1 MFGCACWPYLRPYN
15 NWKLEFHS
23 KQCVFHGY
31 SPMHKGV
38 KCLDI
43 HTSRVYISRDVIFD
57 ENIFPFTNLHSNAG
71 ARLRSEI
78 TLLPP
83 ALLNPNIPDQGG
95 EIIDDHVANDTNPTT
110 NGSGSYSVE
119 NHAGNNHEMPR
130 TEVLEPGSQTEEDVV
145 VTSGAAAARES
156 ALGLVTTDTPRQD
169 HLPHTNQPSSAT
181 WQISALGHDT
191 RDSVGPSELLHA
203 ESLPSAAP
211 RVKETEGAGPTESA
225 PMIIIDQGRSSAA
238 TNDQIT
244 RPKTRLQSEI
254 RKQKVYTDGT
264 IKYGCF
270 TSTGEP

>member
-1 MFGCACWPYLRPYN
+1 
-15 NWKLEFHS
+15 
-23 KQCVFHGY
+23 
-31 SPMHKGV
+31 MHKGV

-270 TSTGEP
+270 TSTGEPQSLDEALDDKNWKQAMDLE